1 MRIDEYYNRESSGLS
16 DNPEEATFSFAY
28 ATIPLVWLQMKF
40 FLLCMTRRVHKM
52 FTKKISTHLLTV
64 LIISVILH
72 VEQRKGNKKKSS
84 ESGVENVD
92 NTQE

>member
-16 DNPEEATFSFAY
+16 DNPEEATFSFAH

-52 FTKKISTHLLTV
+52 FTKKLALKCCYYSVAFV
-64 LIISVILH
+64 LVH
-72 VEQRKGNKKKSS
+72 RVP
-84 ESGVENVD
+84 
-92 NTQE
+92 